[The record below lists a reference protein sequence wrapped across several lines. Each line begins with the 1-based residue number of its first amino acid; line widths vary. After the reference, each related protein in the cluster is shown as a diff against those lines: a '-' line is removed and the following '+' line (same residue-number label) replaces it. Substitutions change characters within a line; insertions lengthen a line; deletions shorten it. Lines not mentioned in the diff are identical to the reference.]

1 MLGCGVV
8 KPATKLLLL
17 AILFLGAECLD
28 AADRA
33 SVRMSRTRIRQ
44 LLSQI
49 VLDEVPAMDGFS
61 LREVAELLDRE
72 ARKRDP
78 AGIGINFIINPNIVN
93 LSRGGQTNAGP
104 AQPVVPVPPLIDPN
118 TGLPIPQ
125 PQPVA
130 PAGPA
135 KGIDGDV
142 VKVKGLTAPLR
153 RVTLGQFLDAV
164 VKSLD
169 TPVRVS
175 IEEYAVV
182 FMHKDPNEQDVFTR
196 SFRANP
202 NTFGQGLTPVGGGRP
217 GGGPAPATPGG
228 N

>member
-8 KPATKLLLL
+8 RPATKLLLL
-17 AILFLGAECLD
+17 ALLFLGAECLD
-28 AADRA
+28 AAERA
-33 SVRMSRTRIRQ
+33 SVRMSRLRIRQ

-49 VLDEVPAMDGFS
+49 VLDEVPAVDGFS

-72 ARKRDP
+72 ARRRDP
-78 AGIGINFIINPNIVN
+78 AGIGINFIVNPNIVS
-93 LSRGGQTNAGP
+93 LPRGGQTNAAP

-130 PAGPA
+130 PVNSA
-135 KGIDGDV
+135 KGIDADV

-153 RVTLGQFLDAV
+153 RVTLGQFLDAIT
-164 VKSLD
+164 KSLD

-182 FMHKDPNEQDVFTR
+182 FMHKDPNEQDIFTR
-196 SFRANP
+196 TFRANP
-202 NTFGQGLTPVGGGRP
+202 NTFGQGLTPAGNGGRP
-217 GGGPAPATPGG
+217 GG

>member
-1 MLGCGVV
+1 ML
-8 KPATKLLLL
+8 KLLTKLLLL
-17 AILFLGAECLD
+17 LFLLVADVLE

-33 SVRMSRTRIRQ
+33 STRMSRTRIRQ

-49 VLDEVPAMDGFS
+49 VIDEAPAVDGFS

-72 ARKRDP
+72 VRRRDP
-78 AGIGINFIINPNIVN
+78 AGIGINFLVNPNIVS
-93 LSRGGQTNAGP
+93 LPRGAQTNPAP
-104 AQPVVPVPPLIDPN
+104 AQPALPVPPMIDPN

-130 PAGPA
+130 PVNLA
-135 KGIDGDV
+135 KGIDADA

-164 VKSLD
+164 LKSLD

-175 IEEYAVV
+175 IEDYAVV
-182 FMHKDPNEQDVFTR
+182 FMHKNPDEQDVFTR
-196 SFRANP
+196 TFRANP
-202 NTFGQGLTPVGGGRP
+202 NTLGQGLTPAGK
-217 GGGPAPATPGG
+217 
-228 N
+228 

>member
-1 MLGCGVV
+1 MLCCGVI
-8 KPATKLLLL
+8 KPVTKLLLL
-17 AILFLGAECLD
+17 AVLLLGAECLD
-28 AADRA
+28 AAERA

-49 VLDEVPAMDGFS
+49 VIDEVPAVDGFS

-72 ARKRDP
+72 ARRRDP
-78 AGIGINFIINPNIVN
+78 AGVGINFIVNPNIVS
-93 LSRGGQTNAGP
+93 LPRGGQPNAVP
-104 AQPVVPVPPLIDPN
+104 VQPVVPVPPLIDPN

-125 PQPVA
+125 AQPVA
-130 PAGPA
+130 PVNPA
-135 KGIDGDV
+135 KGIDADA

-175 IEEYAVV
+175 IEDYAVV
-182 FMHKDPNEQDVFTR
+182 FMHKNPDEQDVFTR
-196 SFRANP
+196 TFRANP
-202 NTFGQGLTPVGGGRP
+202 NTFGQGLTPAGNGQP
-217 GGGPAPATPGG
+217 GGPAPAAPGR
-228 N
+228 